1 MHKHTVQYLV
11 GGIFS
16 LVIAMS
22 IGRFSYTVIL
32 PYMQDTFAFSRATAG
47 FLATSNYLGYLV
59 GALVAGRLQ
68 IGDKRI
74 PFLQIALVISILTTA
89 MMGLTDAIIAWYVL
103 RFMSGVMSAFIFVV
117 AASLVLDQL
126 AGNGKSHLSGLFYS
140 GVGTGIALSAVIVSP
155 IHAMFD
161 WNGTWIA
168 LALFSVI
175 LLVFIVMFIKPV
187 TQQYTK
193 QKPSQTV
200 ASQKVPSTT
209 WMKWLI
215 LAYSL
220 EGLGYIVTGTFIV
233 SIAEEST
240 NFHGDASFVWFVV
253 GIAAMPSCIISSKL
267 AQRYGYVRTLLISML
282 FQGLGIVLPAFA
294 TNTMTLYTSAF
305 IFGATFMG
313 ITTVATTLARQI
325 LPVNSHQILGY
336 LTAGYALGQ
345 MLGPSLAGAIANYTN
360 SYQYALFGATTIVIV
375 GALCLISG
383 LKYEKEKVGELDAI
397 SEYRRKPS

>member
-1 MHKHTVQYLV
+1 MNKQTFQYLI
-11 GGIFS
+11 GGIFT
-16 LVIAMS
+16 LVIAMG

-32 PYMQDTFAFSRATAG
+32 PYMQETFAFSRATAG

-68 IGDKRI
+68 LADKRI
-74 PFLQIALVISILTTA
+74 PFLQIALVMSILTTA
-89 MMGLTDAIIAWYVL
+89 FMGFTDTIMVWYVL
-103 RFMSGVMSAFIFVV
+103 RFISGVMSAFIFVV

-126 AGNGKSHLSGLFYS
+126 ARIDKAHLSGLFYS
-140 GVGTGIALSAVIVSP
+140 GVGMGIALSAIIVSP
-155 IHAMFD
+155 IHAIFN

-168 LALFSVI
+168 LALFCII
-175 LLVFIVMFIKPV
+175 LFIFIIIFIQPV
-187 TQQYTK
+187 TSSAQQKGSTAK
-193 QKPSQTV
+193 
-200 ASQKVPSTT
+200 ASPKAPPAI

-215 LAYSL
+215 ISYSL

-240 NFHGDASFVWFVV
+240 SFHGDAAFVWFVV
-253 GIAAMPSCIISSKL
+253 GVAAIPSCIVWSKL
-267 AQRYGYVRTLLISML
+267 AQGYGYVRTLLISML

-294 TNTMTLYTSAF
+294 TNTITLYISAF

-325 LPVNSHQILGY
+325 SPVNSHQILGY

-345 MLGPSLAGAIANYTN
+345 MIGPSLAGALANYTN
-360 SYQYALFGATTIVIV
+360 SYQYALFGATAVIVV

-383 LKYEKEKVGELDAI
+383 LKYEKI
-397 SEYRRKPS
+397 SSLETL

>member
-1 MHKHTVQYLV
+1 MNKQTFQYLI
-11 GGIFS
+11 GGIFA
-16 LVIAMS
+16 LVIAMG

-32 PYMQDTFAFSRATAG
+32 PYMQDTFTFSRATAG
-47 FLATSNYLGYLV
+47 YLATSNYLGYLV

-68 IGDKRI
+68 LADKRI

-89 MMGLTDAIIAWYVL
+89 LMGFTDTVIVWYVL
-103 RFMSGVMSAFIFVV
+103 RCISGVMSAFIFVV

-126 AGNGKSHLSGLFYS
+126 AGNGKAHLSGLFYS
-140 GVGTGIALSAVIVSP
+140 GVGLGIALSAIIVSP
-155 IHAMFD
+155 IHALFD

-168 LALFSVI
+168 LAIFCVLLFI
-175 LLVFIVMFIKPV
+175 FIIIFIKPV
-187 TQQYTK
+187 TPSVQQKGNTAK
-193 QKPSQTV
+193 
-200 ASQKVPSTT
+200 ASLKAPPTT

-215 LAYSL
+215 IAYSL

-240 NFHGDASFVWFVV
+240 SFHGDAAFVWFVV
-253 GIAAMPSCIISSKL
+253 GVAAIPSCIVWSKL
-267 AQRYGYVRTLLISML
+267 AQRYGYVRILLISML

-294 TNTMTLYTSAF
+294 TNTITLYTSAF

-345 MLGPSLAGAIANYTN
+345 MLGPSLAGALANYTN
-360 SYQYALFGATTIVIV
+360 SYQYAIFAATVVVVV
-375 GALCLISG
+375 GALCLIGG
-383 LKYEKEKVGELDAI
+383 LKYEKI
-397 SEYRRKPS
+397 SSL

>member
-1 MHKHTVQYLV
+1 MSKQTFEYLI
-11 GGIFS
+11 GGIFA
-16 LVIAMS
+16 LVIAMG

-32 PYMQDTFAFSRATAG
+32 PYMQETFAFSRATAG

-68 IGDKRI
+68 LADKRI
-74 PFLQIALVISILTTA
+74 PFLQIALVMSILTTA
-89 MMGLTDAIIAWYVL
+89 FMGFTDTIMVWYVL
-103 RFMSGVMSAFIFVV
+103 RFLSGVMSAFIFVV

-126 AGNGKSHLSGLFYS
+126 ARKGKAHLSGLFYS
-140 GVGTGIALSAVIVSP
+140 GVGMGIALSAIIVSP
-155 IHAMFD
+155 IHAIFN

-168 LALFSVI
+168 LALFCII
-175 LLVFIVMFIKPV
+175 LFIFIIIFIKPV
-187 TQQYTK
+187 TPSAQQKGSTAK
-193 QKPSQTV
+193 
-200 ASQKVPSTT
+200 ASPKAPPAI

-215 LAYSL
+215 IAYSL

-240 NFHGDASFVWFVV
+240 SFHGDAAFVWFVV
-253 GIAAMPSCIISSKL
+253 GVAAIPSCIVWSKL

-294 TNTMTLYTSAF
+294 TNTITLYISAF

-325 LPVNSHQILGY
+325 SPVNSHQILGY

-345 MLGPSLAGAIANYTN
+345 MIGPSLAGALANYTN
-360 SYQYALFGATTIVIV
+360 SYQYALFGATAVIVV

-383 LKYEKEKVGELDAI
+383 LKYEKI
-397 SEYRRKPS
+397 SSLETL

>member
-1 MHKHTVQYLV
+1 MHKQTFQYLI
-11 GGIFS
+11 GGIFA
-16 LVIAMS
+16 LVIAMA

-59 GALVAGRLQ
+59 GALVAGRLE

-74 PFLQIALVISILTTA
+74 PFLQISLIISILTTA
-89 MMGLTDAIIAWYVL
+89 MMGFTDAIIAWYVF
-103 RFMSGVMSAFIFVV
+103 RFISGVMSAFVFVV

-140 GVGTGIALSAVIVSP
+140 GVGTGIALSAIIVSP

-161 WNGTWIA
+161 WDGTWIA

-175 LLVFIVMFIKPV
+175 LLVFVVFFIKPV
-187 TQQYTK
+187 TQHTQ
-193 QKPSQTV
+193 QKSSQTV
-200 ASQKVPSTT
+200 ALRKFPPTT

-240 NFHGDASFVWFVV
+240 DFHGDASFVWFVV
-253 GIAAMPSCIISSKL
+253 GIAAMPSCIVCSKL

-313 ITTVATTLARQI
+313 ITTVATTLARRI
-325 LPVNSHQILGY
+325 VPVNSHQILGY

-345 MLGPSLAGAIANYTN
+345 VLGPSLAGTLANYTN
-360 SYQYALFGATTIVIV
+360 SYQYALFGATAVV
-375 GALCLISG
+375 
-383 LKYEKEKVGELDAI
+383 VV
-397 SEYRRKPS
+397 

>member
-1 MHKHTVQYLV
+1 MNKQTFQYLI
-11 GGIFS
+11 GGIFT
-16 LVIAMS
+16 LVIAMG

-32 PYMQDTFAFSRATAG
+32 PYMQETFAFSRATAG

-68 IGDKRI
+68 LADKRI
-74 PFLQIALVISILTTA
+74 PFLQIALVMSILTTA
-89 MMGLTDAIIAWYVL
+89 FMGFTDTIMVWYVL
-103 RFMSGVMSAFIFVV
+103 RFISGVMSAFIFVV

-126 AGNGKSHLSGLFYS
+126 ARIGKAHLSGLFYS
-140 GVGTGIALSAVIVSP
+140 GVGMGIALSAIIVSP
-155 IHAMFD
+155 IHAIFN

-168 LALFSVI
+168 LALFCII
-175 LLVFIVMFIKPV
+175 LFIFILIFIQPV
-187 TQQYTK
+187 TSSAQQKGSTAK
-193 QKPSQTV
+193 
-200 ASQKVPSTT
+200 ASPKAPPAI

-215 LAYSL
+215 ISYSL

-240 NFHGDASFVWFVV
+240 SFHGDAAFVWFVV
-253 GIAAMPSCIISSKL
+253 GVAAIPSCIVWSKL

-294 TNTMTLYTSAF
+294 TNTITLYISAF

-325 LPVNSHQILGY
+325 SPVNSHQILGY

-345 MLGPSLAGAIANYTN
+345 MIGPSLAGALANYTN
-360 SYQYALFGATTIVIV
+360 SYQYALFGATAVIVV

-383 LKYEKEKVGELDAI
+383 LKYEKI
-397 SEYRRKPS
+397 SSLETL